1 MNAFIEARSCERFR
15 VLSKA
20 LAEGNEE
27 ERTLS
32 DFYQRLADAEG
43 RHWESFRDLAME
55 VCPEEVVLRRI
66 REAAEIEAELI
77 SEMPIEAR
85 MH

>member
-1 MNAFIEARSCERFR
+1 
-15 VLSKA
+15 
-20 LAEGNEE
+20 
-27 ERTLS
+27 
-32 DFYQRLADAEG
+32 
-43 RHWESFRDLAME
+43 ME

-66 REAAEIEAELI
+66 HEAAEIEAELI